1 MNILIETPRLLIR
14 QLELADAPG
23 MFEMDSN
30 PSVQKYL
37 GMQPVRSIEESI
49 KSIQFIRQQYLDYGV
64 GRWAVIEKETD
75 NFIGW
80 SGFKWIT
87 DLTNGHRNYPD
98 LGYRFLE
105 RAWGKGYASEAAIA
119 AVDYGFKTLAY
130 PEIFGIA
137 DVENLS
143 SVRILE
149 KVGLRKLSIFD
160 YNGRPHHWLKVENKL
175 ANSDYKF

>member
-1 MNILIETPRLLIR
+1 MNISIETPRLLIR
-14 QLELADAPG
+14 ELELKDAPG

-30 PSVQKYL
+30 PLVQKYL
-37 GMQPVRSIEESI
+37 GMKPVKCIDESIENI
-49 KSIQFIRQQYLDYGV
+49 RFIRQQYTDYGI
-64 GRWAVIEKETD
+64 GRWAVIEKET
-75 NFIGW
+75 NQFIGW

-87 DLTNGHRNYPD
+87 DLTNGHSNYPD

-105 RAWGKGYASEAAIA
+105 RAWGKGYASEAAFA
-119 AVDYGFKTLAY
+119 ALDYGFNVLSY

-143 SVRILE
+143 SIHILE
-149 KVGLRKLSIFD
+149 KVGLRKLCIFD

-175 ANSDYKF
+175 VNSDYKF